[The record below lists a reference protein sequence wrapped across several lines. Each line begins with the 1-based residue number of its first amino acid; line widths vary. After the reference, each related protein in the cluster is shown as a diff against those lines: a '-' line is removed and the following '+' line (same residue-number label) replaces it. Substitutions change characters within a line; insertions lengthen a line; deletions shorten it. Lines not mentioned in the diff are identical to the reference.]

1 MHLHRSTYR
10 FVSQKSSAD
19 GHSYRLYEI
28 CIKMM
33 IHKKSLAK
41 FYEILCGTL
50 VP

>member
-19 GHSYRLYEI
+19 GHLLYEI
-28 CIKMM
+28 RIKMM